1 MDWFNKSG
9 HGHDDPR
16 IFLLSTRAGGL
27 GINLVGADTNPQMD
41 LQAQDR
47 AHRIGQ
53 TKPVLIFRLI
63 CQHTI
68 ETKIMQSATNKRKLE
83 AMVIAKEALKAAN
96 PATRTSST
104 WQTKCSNSKAKRS
117 TWCIMEIKSYR
128 TQIWMSCSTV
138 VPKCSRNV
146 ARAGPARMKAR
157 SRCTRRK
164 RMKGTMGWRGWVMT
178 ILESLVSVAD
188 IGMPRLSQAATN
200 AASAESQQDVV
211 MASEGVDNYE
221 LPKTLVT
228 RIVKS
233 AVSIPEN
240 AKVQREAMHAF
251 LKAATAHELSRARG
265 HKSVGAADVIK
276 AIETIEFN
284 TDGLVK
290 FLEMDLEAYRQG
302 TKKPK
307 PAAKPK
313 PKQGDATTTAGAS
326 VAASVSTS
334 TPASASGRKL
344 KIVVAPIRDDDE
356 TGPMEGEVVEMRQED
371 EEDEEV
377 GEDVDE
383 LEDDGEF
390 NARVPRMFINIAAV
404 DEEPD
409 ETVTEGFSF
418 ATSGVESSMM
428 DESFR
433 DAAGRLCDVPGCG
446 LDRVNVHRCCP
457 GHSSWL
463 DIAHS

>member
-1 MDWFNKSG
+1 
-9 HGHDDPR
+9 
-16 IFLLSTRAGGL
+16 
-27 GINLVGADTNPQMD
+27 
-41 LQAQDR
+41 
-47 AHRIGQ
+47 
-53 TKPVLIFRLI
+53 
-63 CQHTI
+63 
-68 ETKIMQSATNKRKLE
+68 
-83 AMVIAKEALKAAN
+83 
-96 PATRTSST
+96 
-104 WQTKCSNSKAKRS
+104 
-117 TWCIMEIKSYR
+117 
-128 TQIWMSCSTV
+128 
-138 VPKCSRNV
+138 
-146 ARAGPARMKAR
+146 
-157 SRCTRRK
+157 
-164 RMKGTMGWRGWVMT
+164 
-178 ILESLVSVAD
+178 
-188 IGMPRLSQAATN
+188 MPRLSQAATN

-233 AVSIPEN
+233 AIPEN

-251 LKAATAHELSRARG
+251 LKGSTVFINYLAATAHELSRARG

-326 VAASVSTS
+326 VAASASAS

-356 TGPMEGEVVEMRQED
+356 TGPMEGEVVEMRQE
-371 EEDEEV
+371 EEEEEEV

-383 LEDDGEF
+383 LEDD
-390 NARVPRMFINIAAV
+390 V

-409 ETVTEGFSF
+409 ETVTEGVSF

-433 DAAGRLCDVPGCG
+433 
-446 LDRVNVHRCCP
+446 
-457 GHSSWL
+457 STT
-463 DIAHS
+463 

>member
-1 MDWFNKSG
+1 
-9 HGHDDPR
+9 
-16 IFLLSTRAGGL
+16 
-27 GINLVGADTNPQMD
+27 
-41 LQAQDR
+41 
-47 AHRIGQ
+47 
-53 TKPVLIFRLI
+53 
-63 CQHTI
+63 
-68 ETKIMQSATNKRKLE
+68 
-83 AMVIAKEALKAAN
+83 
-96 PATRTSST
+96 
-104 WQTKCSNSKAKRS
+104 
-117 TWCIMEIKSYR
+117 
-128 TQIWMSCSTV
+128 
-138 VPKCSRNV
+138 
-146 ARAGPARMKAR
+146 
-157 SRCTRRK
+157 
-164 RMKGTMGWRGWVMT
+164 
-178 ILESLVSVAD
+178 
-188 IGMPRLSQAATN
+188 MPRLSQAATN

-233 AVSIPEN
+233 AIPEN

-251 LKAATAHELSRARG
+251 LKGSTVFINYLAATAHELSRARG

-326 VAASVSTS
+326 VAASASAS

-356 TGPMEGEVVEMRQED
+356 TGPMEGEVIEMRQE
-371 EEDEEV
+371 EEEEEEV

-433 DAAGRLCDVPGCG
+433 
-446 LDRVNVHRCCP
+446 
-457 GHSSWL
+457 STT
-463 DIAHS
+463 